1 MKIKNVLLV
10 MLLAVSVT
18 GMYSCKKTKPTTAS
32 GSEFKEI
39 IVPCQDKGY
48 SDAMNFRATGMGT
61 SMNMATSKD
70 KALFNAKTRMAG
82 LIESTVKS
90 VTEQYTNEIDV
101 GDKKEFEQSFE
112 QMARDVTKRTL
123 VEVTITC
130 EKTGKNPKGEFE
142 TYIALEVTK
151 DAIYNGVNNGISKDQ
166 KLQLKYDQM
175 KFKEKFDEEMEKLER
190 EGR

>member
-1 MKIKNVLLV
+1 MKMKLNGI
-10 MLLAVSVT
+10 LAVALAASVM
-18 GMYSCKKTKPTTAS
+18 GMYSCKPKVTNAD
-32 GSEFKEI
+32 GGDFKEI
-39 IVPCQDKGY
+39 KVPCQDEGR
-48 SDAMNFRATGMGT
+48 SDAMNFRASGMGT

-70 KALFNAKTRMAG
+70 KALLNAKTRLAG
-82 LIESTVKS
+82 LIESTVKA

-112 QMARDVTKRTL
+112 QMVRDVTKRTL
-123 VEVTITC
+123 VEVAIIC
-130 EKTGKNPKGEFE
+130 EKTGKNAKGEFE

-151 DAIYNGVNNGISKDQ
+151 DAIYNGVNKGIGKDQ

-190 EGR
+190 QGR